1 MTGRFS
7 IGIAAGTLQFDAR
20 RPDDVSVDL
29 PRFRM
34 TPRFARRVAVVVLV
48 AILLYIF
55 GPATLAVL
63 DSWPRVRELQW
74 WWLAAMAITQS
85 ASVWCLWHLQA
96 AAIGT
101 EDLFAIG
108 TSQLAGGALGRI
120 IPGGAATATAAQY
133 GMIAASTDDDVRRSH
148 VGTGLAV
155 ATMLQVGVLCALP
168 LLALPAVVFGL
179 TVPQTFLETALLG
192 LAIFALLGLIGLVTY
207 RNEQALRAVGNGL
220 TRLAGRLSFLHVPPR
235 LGERLVAYRNEA
247 VVRLGERLPRA
258 MVATIGRWL
267 FDLLT
272 LIAAVIAVGGH
283 ASLWLLLLAFF
294 TAQLL
299 GQVPIT
305 PGGIGIVEAGLTGAL
320 VLAGLSGST
329 ATIATLA
336 YRLFNFGLMLPA
348 GLVAWMAHRNRLRR
362 MGRQEFDPDRLLD
375 ASDDHVIVAGADPVG
390 DDEPAA
396 ATVLGDA
403 VDGDGTGGQ

>member
-1 MTGRFS
+1 ME
-7 IGIAAGTLQFDAR
+7 IA
-20 RPDDVSVDL
+20 
-29 PRFRM
+29 RFRM
-34 TPRFARRVAVVVLV
+34 TPRFARRVVLV
-48 AILLYIF
+48 AVVAVLLYIF

-63 DSWPRVRELQW
+63 NSWPQVTELQW

-148 VGTGLAV
+148 VATGLAV
-155 ATMLQVGVLCALP
+155 ATVLQVAVLCALP
-168 LLALPAVVFGL
+168 LLAVPAVVLGL
-179 TVPQTFLETALLG
+179 ALPRTFLETALLG
-192 LAIFALLGLIGLVTY
+192 LVIFTLLALIAFVARRSET
-207 RNEQALRAVGNGL
+207 ALRAVGRAL
-220 TRLAGRLSFLHVPPR
+220 TSLSRRLAFLHVPPR
-235 LGERLVAYRNEA
+235 LDERLVAYRDEA
-247 VVRLGERLPRA
+247 VERLGERLPRA
-258 MVATIGRWL
+258 VVATIGRWL
-267 FDLLT
+267 FDLMT
-272 LIAAVIAVGGH
+272 LVAAVLAVGGH

-305 PGGIGIVEAGLTGAL
+305 PGGIGLVEAGLTGAL

-348 GLVAWMAHRNRLRR
+348 GLLGWMAHRNRLRR
-362 MGRQEFDPDRLLD
+362 LGRQEFDPDRLLD
-375 ASDDHVIVAGADPVG
+375 RPDHELLVIDEDPVAGDQLAPATML
-390 DDEPAA
+390 DD
-396 ATVLGDA
+396 TVDA
-403 VDGDGTGGQ
+403 DGTGRH

>member
-1 MTGRFS
+1 MPS
-7 IGIAAGTLQFDAR
+7 IGVAAGTLQSDAR

-34 TPRFARRVAVVVLV
+34 TPRFARRVVVVALV
-48 AILLYIF
+48 AVMLYIF

-63 DSWPRVRELQW
+63 NSWPRVTELQW

-155 ATMLQVGVLCALP
+155 ATVLQVGVLCALP
-168 LLALPAVVFGL
+168 LLAVPAVVFGL
-179 TVPQTFLETALLG
+179 AVPRTFLETALLG
-192 LAIFALLGLIGLVTY
+192 LAIFTLLALIAFVA
-207 RNEQALRAVGNGL
+207 RRSEAALRAVGSAL
-220 TRLAGRLSFLHVPPR
+220 TRLSRRLPFLHLPPH
-235 LGERLVAYRNEA
+235 LGDRLVAYRDEA
-247 VVRLGERLPRA
+247 VERLGERLPRA
-258 MVATIGRWL
+258 VVATIGRWL
-267 FDLLT
+267 LDLMT
-272 LIAAVIAVGGH
+272 LVAAVIAVGGH

-299 GQVPIT
+299 GQVPVT
-305 PGGIGIVEAGLTGAL
+305 PGGIGLVEAGLTGAL

-348 GLVAWMAHRNRLRR
+348 GLIGWMAHRSRLRR
-362 MGRQEFDPDRLLD
+362 LGRQEFDPDLLLD
-375 ASDDHVIVAGADPVG
+375 RSDHELVVADKDPVG
-390 DDEPAA
+390 SDKPAPTA
-396 ATVLGDA
+396 VLHDTVDA
-403 VDGDGTGGQ
+403 DRTGRQ

>member
-1 MTGRFS
+1 MPS
-7 IGIAAGTLQFDAR
+7 IGAAAGTLQSDAR
-20 RPDDVSVDL
+20 RPDDLSVDL

-34 TPRFARRVAVVVLV
+34 TPRFARRVAVVALV
-48 AILLYIF
+48 AVALYIF

-63 DSWPRVRELQW
+63 NSWPRVTELQW

-108 TSQLAGGALGRI
+108 TSQLAGGALGKI

-148 VGTGLAV
+148 VATGLAV
-155 ATMLQVGVLCALP
+155 ATVLQVAVLCALP
-168 LLALPAVVFGL
+168 LLAVPAVIFGL
-179 TVPQTFLETALLG
+179 AVPRTFLETALLG
-192 LAIFALLGLIGLVTY
+192 LAIFTLLALITFVA
-207 RNEQALRAVGNGL
+207 RRSEAALRAVGSAL
-220 TRLAGRLSFLHVPPR
+220 TRLSRRLAFLHVPPR
-235 LGERLVAYRNEA
+235 LGDGLVAYRDEA
-247 VVRLGERLPRA
+247 VERLGERLPRA

-267 FDLLT
+267 LDLMT
-272 LIAAVIAVGGH
+272 LVAAVIAVGGH

-294 TAQLL
+294 TTQLL

-305 PGGIGIVEAGLTGAL
+305 PGGIGLVEAGLTGAL

-329 ATIATLA
+329 STIATLA

-348 GLVAWMAHRNRLRR
+348 GLIGWMAHRNRLRR
-362 MGRQEFDPDRLLD
+362 LGRQEFDPDLLLD
-375 ASDDHVIVAGADPVG
+375 RPDHDLVVADTDPVG
-390 DDEPAA
+390 GDKPAS
-396 ATVLGDA
+396 TTFFHDA
-403 VDGDGTGGQ
+403 VDADRTGRK